1 MVDTMDIAQQR
12 QAERLAQDIAAV
24 TQRPKG
30 ISAFFCEECDSA
42 IPEARR
48 RALNGVSRCVG
59 CQELA
64 ERRARHYQGGV

>member
-12 QAERLAQDIAAV
+12 QAERLEQDIAAV

-30 ISAFFCEECDSA
+30 VSAFFCEECDSA

-48 RALNGVSRCVG
+48 RAVSGVSRCVG
-59 CQELA
+59 CQQLA
-64 ERRARHYQGGV
+64 ELRGRHYQSAV

>member
-30 ISAFFCEECDSA
+30 VSAIFCEECDSA

-48 RALNGVSRCVG
+48 RAVSGVSRCVS
-59 CQELA
+59 CQEIA
-64 ERRARHYQGGV
+64 ELRGRHYQGAV

>member
-30 ISAFFCEECDSA
+30 VSTFFCEECDSA

-48 RALNGVSRCVG
+48 RAVSGVSRCVS
-59 CQELA
+59 CQEIA
-64 ERRARHYQGGV
+64 ELRGRHYQGTV